1 MRRTRAGAR
10 GVGVDAS
17 VDPGPGRIG
26 ARGTDHLSVAKRSRR
41 EDEGPVPL
49 AGECGPVGWLDSWI
63 GESRRAF
70 LWRTHVLQEQ
80 SLYSGKARS
89 SAGGMEKG

>member
-49 AGECGPVGWLDSWI
+49 AGECGPVG
-63 GESRRAF
+63 
-70 LWRTHVLQEQ
+70 
-80 SLYSGKARS
+80 
-89 SAGGMEKG
+89 